1 MTSCGVYFIR
11 LPAFYK
17 FDALE
22 SKSQCCFH
30 DLNIPNTAIIADT
43 VTDFYNIFEIRFKR
57 GNTCVKNVKR
67 RPFVSKTALYGCLY
81 LQMALY
87 SIS

>member
-1 MTSCGVYFIR
+1 MAQSKDEVLRSIKVNK
-11 LPAFYK
+11 AK
-17 FDALE
+17 ALSVKNMKE
-22 SKSQCCFH
+22 AIINLSKS
-30 DLNIPNTAIIADT
+30 PE
-43 VTDFYNIFEIRFKR
+43 DFYNIFEIRFKR

-81 LQMALY
+81 LQIALY